1 MTICSQLLISDQA
14 RTELELPKCERTS
27 TAQNERALS
36 HVVVLHAFDHE
47 VLETREFCCDV

>member
-47 VLETREFCCDV
+47 VLETRVFCCDV